1 MRIFRG
7 RLSPSGWQIV
17 DCVSIQELLICS
29 RFNLERSWTP
39 YVIFYFAPTAAFT
52 FYGILPSAHTC
63 TPSLFS
69 GWALNFIL
77 RHHPKSM
84 LKIILTL
91 VTLQG
96 GMLARLPNVSYLTF
110 FSYWSI
116 FCIMPIYSMVWQWT
130 TSNTVRDIS
139 TKTAFKL
146 WLQVRNMQNR
156 RLADRLSDVFMYIIP
171 AISVV
176 FAIVRF
182 SFIFAPL
189 VKLVFEL

>member
-1 MRIFRG
+1 METCPKEDTYAHMQRQALTI
-7 RLSPSGWQIV
+7 
-17 DCVSIQELLICS
+17 

-52 FYGILPSAHTC
+52 FY
-63 TPSLFS
+63 

-130 TSNTVRDIS
+130 FSNTVR
-139 TKTAFKL
+139 
-146 WLQVRNMQNR
+146 NMENR
-156 RLADRLSDVFMYIIP
+156 QLADRLSNVFMYIIP
-171 AISVV
+171 AISIVFGVV
-176 FAIVRF
+176 YW
-182 SFIFAPL
+182 S
-189 VKLVFEL
+189 LVFVLASNAKDSAPTPPCHIT

>member
-1 MRIFRG
+1 M
-7 RLSPSGWQIV
+7 L
-17 DCVSIQELLICS
+17 
-29 RFNLERSWTP
+29 
-39 YVIFYFAPTAAFT
+39 
-52 FYGILPSAHTC
+52 HT
-63 TPSLFS
+63 

-130 TSNTVRDIS
+130 TSNTVGHIS
-139 TKTAFKL
+139 IKKVIKL
-146 WLQVRNMQNR
+146 LFVGSKYGEQGAR
-156 RLADRLSDVFMYIIP
+156 
-171 AISVV
+171 
-176 FAIVRF
+176 
-182 SFIFAPL
+182 
-189 VKLVFEL
+189 

>member
-1 MRIFRG
+1 
-7 RLSPSGWQIV
+7 
-17 DCVSIQELLICS
+17 
-29 RFNLERSWTP
+29 
-39 YVIFYFAPTAAFT
+39 
-52 FYGILPSAHTC
+52 
-63 TPSLFS
+63 
-69 GWALNFIL
+69 
-77 RHHPKSM
+77 M

-130 TSNTVRDIS
+130 TSNTVGDIS
-139 TKTAFKL
+139 TKTALKL

-189 VKLVFEL
+189 VNLVFE

>member
-1 MRIFRG
+1 MSYSTSPPP
-7 RLSPSGWQIV
+7 LPSPSTV
-17 DCVSIQELLICS
+17 FCTVSS
-29 RFNLERSWTP
+29 PPHNVNS
-39 YVIFYFAPTAAFT
+39 
-52 FYGILPSAHTC
+52 
-63 TPSLFS
+63 FS

-130 TSNTVRDIS
+130 TSNTVGDIS
-139 TKTAFKL
+139 MKTVFRL
-146 WLQVRNMQNR
+146 WLQVRNMENR
-156 RLADRLSDVFMYIIP
+156 KLADRLSDAFMYIIP

-176 FAIVRF
+176 FAVFGF
-182 SFIFAPL
+182 SIILCPYDDDDDDCPCT
-189 VKLVFEL
+189 

>member
-1 MRIFRG
+1 MSYSTSPPP
-7 RLSPSGWQIV
+7 LPSPSTV
-17 DCVSIQELLICS
+17 FCPALTL
-29 RFNLERSWTP
+29 
-39 YVIFYFAPTAAFT
+39 
-52 FYGILPSAHTC
+52 AH
-63 TPSLFS
+63 SLDSFS

-189 VKLVFEL
+189 VKLVFE

>member
-1 MRIFRG
+1 M
-7 RLSPSGWQIV
+7 LQVQSGEKLDSLCHI
-17 DCVSIQELLICS
+17 LLCPNCCIH
-29 RFNLERSWTP
+29 LLW
-39 YVIFYFAPTAAFT
+39 Y
-52 FYGILPSAHTC
+52 SAHFHTVS
-63 TPSLFS
+63 TIFLLP

-130 TSNTVRDIS
+130 FSNTVGDIS
-139 TKTAFKL
+139 MEEK
-146 WLQVRNMQNR
+146 NCG
-156 RLADRLSDVFMYIIP
+156 
-171 AISVV
+171 
-176 FAIVRF
+176 
-182 SFIFAPL
+182 
-189 VKLVFEL
+189 

>member
-1 MRIFRG
+1 MVTAHSQFHK
-7 RLSPSGWQIV
+7 
-17 DCVSIQELLICS
+17 VSTFLLH
-29 RFNLERSWTP
+29 
-39 YVIFYFAPTAAFT
+39 A
-52 FYGILPSAHTC
+52 
-63 TPSLFS
+63 

-130 TSNTVRDIS
+130 TSNTVGHIS
-139 TKTAFKL
+139 IKKVIKL
-146 WLQVRNMQNR
+146 LFVGSKYGEQGAR
-156 RLADRLSDVFMYIIP
+156 
-171 AISVV
+171 
-176 FAIVRF
+176 
-182 SFIFAPL
+182 
-189 VKLVFEL
+189 